1 MDKDIEDELTDE
13 DEPLEGDDASMLAE
27 GEDGVE
33 DENVAS
39 NEGSDVG
46 TSSRDLAKVK
56 GKQARQATRNHTSHC
71 ESICNLATCLI
82 GVYSA

>member
-39 NEGSDVG
+39 N
-46 TSSRDLAKVK
+46 
-56 GKQARQATRNHTSHC
+56 
-71 ESICNLATCLI
+71 
-82 GVYSA
+82 